1 VSGPGNAPANAPAKA
16 TRGELETWL
25 DAFIRDPSF
34 LEAYPYY
41 AAILAKM
48 TPVADPSV
56 ARMAVSLYDGR
67 FYLHVNVDSF
77 IAEPQFLRGVLL
89 HEVHH
94 VVLGHLTHPKFAE
107 CEEPDLMDLAIEM
120 SANEYIEEELPPAVR
135 WRSYSSIGMRAGQ
148 STRERYEILVR
159 HLQGTGSRPKPGAGE
174 QGSGTVDDH
183 RHLARGETSA
193 GGVAQTALLVGR
205 AVSEARAERDAK
217 RPPPPEP
224 PPGPPAQPGA
234 KKRGKK
240 QPPPSEP
247 SIAYGD
253 GDDDDD
259 DPNVSRRYLI
269 AGRTAGRLIE
279 ELSETTRAP
288 DEVMDWRAALAM
300 FVARARA
307 PVHTWSRPSRRFP
320 SRIFEV
326 PGRSWA
332 PRKTAEQRL
341 LVAID
346 TSLSMTKQE
355 LEEIARQLVVL
366 SERAHVTIAE
376 CDVSVARVYPFA
388 GRIENVVGRG
398 GTDLRPVFADSLL
411 GAHDVDGVVYF
422 TDGDGPFPKE
432 PAPVPTLWVLTK
444 PSAFR
449 CPWGQKAWLR
459 PPRT

>member
-1 VSGPGNAPANAPAKA
+1 MNGAGAA
-16 TRGELETWL
+16 TGTRTRSQLEAWL
-25 DAFIRDPSF
+25 DAFIRDPAF

-41 AAILAKM
+41 AAILAKL

-56 ARMAVSLYDGR
+56 ARMAVSVHDGR
-67 FYLHVNVDSF
+67 FFLHVNVDSF
-77 IAEPQFLRGVLL
+77 TAEPQYLRGVLL

-94 VVLGHLTHPKFAE
+94 VVLGHLTHPRFAE
-107 CEEPDLMDLAIEM
+107 CEEPELMDLAIEM
-120 SANEYIEEELPPAVR
+120 SANEYIEEELPPAVT
-135 WRSYSSIGMRAGQ
+135 WRSYSSVGIRAGQ

-174 QGSGTVDDH
+174 PGSGSVDDH
-183 RHLARGETSA
+183 RHLAHGNETP
-193 GGVAQTALLVGR
+193 GGVAQTALLVER
-205 AVSEARAERDAK
+205 AISEAREERARAKKKAEAT
-217 RPPPPEP
+217 PEP
-224 PPGPPAQPGA
+224 
-234 KKRGKK
+234 
-240 QPPPSEP
+240 E
-247 SIAYGD
+247 ITYD
-253 GDDDDD
+253 EDD
-259 DPNVSRRYLI
+259 DPNVSRRYLV
-269 AGRTAGRLIE
+269 AGRTPGRLVE
-279 ELSETTRAP
+279 ELAETTRAP

-300 FVARARA
+300 FVARARG

-332 PRKTAEQRL
+332 PRRSAEQRL

-366 SERAHVTIAE
+366 SERAHITIAE

-398 GTDLRPVFADSLL
+398 GTDLRPVFAPALL
-411 GAHDVDGVVYF
+411 GAHDIDGVVYF
-422 TDGDGPFPKE
+422 TDGDGPFPKA

-444 PSAFR
+444 PQNFR
-449 CPWGQKAWLR
+449 CPWGEKAWLR
-459 PPRT
+459 PPKI

>member
-1 VSGPGNAPANAPAKA
+1 MTPAPSTVAKA
-16 TRGELETWL
+16 TRGELEAWL
-25 DAFIRDPSF
+25 DGFVRDPAF

-94 VVLGHLTHPKFAE
+94 IVLGHLSHPKFAE
-107 CEEPDLMDLAIEM
+107 CEEPELMDLAIEM
-120 SANEYIEEELPPAVR
+120 SANEYIEEELPPAVT
-135 WRSYSSIGMRAGQ
+135 WRAYSSVGIRAGQ
-148 STRERYEILVR
+148 STRERYEILLR

-174 QGSGTVDDH
+174 PGSGTVDDH
-183 RHLARGETSA
+183 RHLARGESAA
-193 GGVAQTALLVGR
+193 GGVAQTALLISR
-205 AVSEARAERDAK
+205 AVAEERAERAAK

-224 PPGPPAQPGA
+224 PPTATP

-240 QPPPSEP
+240 APPPPEP
-247 SIAYGD
+247 SIAY
-253 GDDDDD
+253 DDDADD
-259 DPNVSRRYLI
+259 DVPNVSRRYLI
-269 AGRTAGRLIE
+269 AGRTAGNLIE
-279 ELSETTRAP
+279 DLSDTIRAP

-300 FVARARA
+300 FVARARS

-320 SRIFEV
+320 SRIFEI

-332 PRKTAEQRL
+332 PRRNAEQRL

-366 SERAHVTIAE
+366 SERVHVTIAE

-398 GTDLRPVFADSLL
+398 GTDLRPVFAQSLL

-444 PSAFR
+444 PMTFK
-449 CPWGQKAWLR
+449 CPWGQKAFLR
-459 PPRT
+459 PPRV

>member
-1 VSGPGNAPANAPAKA
+1 MMTAAVR
-16 TRGELETWL
+16 TRSQLETWL
-25 DAFIRDPSF
+25 DAFIRDPAF

-41 AAILAKM
+41 AAILAKL

-56 ARMAVSLYDGR
+56 ARMAVSLHDGR
-67 FYLHVNVDSF
+67 FFLHVNVDSF
-77 IAEPQFLRGVLL
+77 TAEPQYLRGVLL

-107 CEEPDLMDLAIEM
+107 CEEPELMDLAIEM

-135 WRSYSSIGMRAGQ
+135 WRAYSSVGVRAGQ

-159 HLQGTGSRPKPGAGE
+159 HLRGTGTRPKPGAGE
-174 QGSGTVDDH
+174 LGSGTVDDH
-183 RHLARGETSA
+183 RHLAHGDA
-193 GGVAQTALLVGR
+193 APGGVAQTALLVER
-205 AVSEARAERDAK
+205 AITEAREERTRREK
-217 RPPPPEP
+217 PPPEP
-224 PPGPPAQPGA
+224 
-234 KKRGKK
+234 
-240 QPPPSEP
+240 ELT
-247 SIAYGD
+247 YD
-253 GDDDDD
+253 EDD
-259 DPNVSRRYLI
+259 DPNVSRRHLV

-279 ELSETTRAP
+279 ELAETTRAP
-288 DEVMDWRAALAM
+288 DEIVDWRAALAM
-300 FVARARA
+300 FVARARS

-320 SRIFEV
+320 NRIFEV

-332 PRKTAEQRL
+332 PRRDAEQRL

-398 GTDLRPVFADSLL
+398 GTDLRPVFAPSLL

-422 TDGDGPFPKE
+422 TDGDGPFPKT

-444 PSAFR
+444 PQNFR
-449 CPWGQKAWLR
+449 CPWGERSWLR
-459 PPRT
+459 APRRGS